1 MWYQIYSEDAGHTV
15 GQNCVSHNSLT
26 RRPLHATQHKN
37 LSQIGFFQN
46 KTNVASGVL
55 PNLAALAEKLLIA
68 YECKCSYSNSN
79 TLKVQNLLIHIIM
92 F

>member
-1 MWYQIYSEDAGHTV
+1 MWYHFTLKVRATLWAKV
-15 GQNCVSHNSLT
+15 VVSHHSLT
-26 RRPLHATQHKN
+26 RRPLDATQHSN

-55 PNLAALAEKLLIA
+55 PNLAALAEKVLIA
-68 YECKCSYSNSN
+68 YDCKCSYSN
-79 TLKVQNLLIHIIM
+79 TLKVQHLLIHIIM